1 MAGAGKSMVMVVLG
15 GALLL
20 GGCNAQNAQN
30 GRDTGGT
37 IGALVGAMAGAA
49 IGSRGDMGAAGG
61 ALFGGMVGFIVG
73 SFAGQVIDDA
83 DRARQQSATQ
93 AALNGDG
100 TTVHWISPKTPATV
114 YGRTEIL
121 QTVTVP
127 VNAPA
132 SVGTVAAPARPY
144 DGPVVYCDPGN
155 GHPYRLEARRCP
167 SNDRVQ
173 EISRERYLAM
183 VPEAADQPALHSGAP
198 AGKKAARRGPPVPV
212 SAAPAPPAPAAA
224 TVCKT
229 AREVIYVD
237 GKETME
243 RVEYCR
249 APGAVGWLR
258 RTA

>member
-1 MAGAGKSMVMVVLG
+1 MAGAGKGMAMVALG

-20 GGCNAQNAQN
+20 GGCNAQSA
-30 GRDTGGT
+30 RDTGGA
-37 IGALVGAMAGAA
+37 IGTLFGAVAGAA
-49 IGSRGDMGAAGG
+49 IGSHGNMGAAGG

-132 SVGTVAAPARPY
+132 SVGTVVPPARPY

-155 GHPYRLEARRCP
+155 AHPYRLEARRCP
-167 SNDRVQ
+167 SNGRVQ
-173 EISRERYLAM
+173 EISRERYLTM
-183 VPEAADQPALHSGAP
+183 VPEAADQPALHPAPP
-198 AGKKAARRGPPVPV
+198 AGKKAARRSAPASAPV
-212 SAAPAPPAPAAA
+212 SAAPAQPAPAAV

-243 RVEYCR
+243 QVEYCR
-249 APGAVGWLR
+249 APGAVGWSR